1 MSVRPCKP
9 CNQTTG
15 RNFEP
20 KFMKFGTQHFFG
32 PGTKPIEIGYD
43 RSIISPSPHTKDLPE
58 KDFNDHK
65 SLRFGTCKFHI
76 SLNLCA

>member
-1 MSVRPCKP
+1 MSVRPSVRPCKP

-20 KFMKFGTQHFFG
+20 KCLKFGTWTKNVSFG

-43 RSIISPSPHTKDLPE
+43 RSIISPNPHTNVLTE
-58 KDFNDHK
+58 KGLAIINP
-65 SLRFGTCKFHI
+65 LYI
-76 SLNLCA
+76 AIL